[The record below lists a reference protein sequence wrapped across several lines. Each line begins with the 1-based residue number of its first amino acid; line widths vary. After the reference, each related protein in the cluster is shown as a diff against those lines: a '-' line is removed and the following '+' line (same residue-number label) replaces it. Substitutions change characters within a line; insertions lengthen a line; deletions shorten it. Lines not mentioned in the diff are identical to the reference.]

1 MVENARQGLA
11 YNSKVGVGMQT
22 HRREFLSSLLAAVTV
37 PAAQSAAK
45 REGIPGPFRGRVIA
59 VEHSG
64 CIANNRYQPEAIRQM
79 MRRGMAELTGAPAW
93 QDAWRSLFERGDV
106 VGIKVSPVGGAQL
119 CSDASVLHSIIEGLN
134 QAGIPNRDIL
144 VFSRYREEILE
155 AGIDRWLPPQV
166 RFDAPSLQYDNVQLD
181 MAGYDENHFM
191 EIALVKPGENGNDPH
206 YRRSYVSK
214 IVTRR
219 MNKIINL
226 PVLKHHQSAG
236 VTITLKNMSHGF
248 VNNVNRS
255 HLTPTLNACGVFIPS
270 VVSLPVIRE
279 KVVLHIVDAVK
290 AQYHGGPQPRPQF
303 RWEPKTIYFG
313 TDPVALDKTGWKVL
327 DAKRQQMGLPPIALS
342 KPDRFSHFLNCQV
355 EHIEIAGMLG
365 LGEFNDDKIHV
376 KQIRLA

>member
-1 MVENARQGLA
+1 MVVNARRRLA
-11 YNSKVGVGMQT
+11 YNSKVGGGMQT

-79 MRRGMAELTGAPAW
+79 MQRGMAELTGAPTW

-155 AGIDRWLPPQV
+155 AGIDHWLPPQV
-166 RFDAPSLQYDNVQLD
+166 RFDAPSLRYDNVQLD
-181 MAGYDENHFM
+181 MSGYDENHFM

-219 MNKIINL
+219 VNKIINL

-255 HLTPTLNACGVFIPS
+255 HYSPTANWCGSFIPA
-270 VVSLPVIRE
+270 VVSLPVTRR
-279 KVVLHIVDAVK
+279 KVVLHVVDAVR
-290 AQYHGGPQPRPQF
+290 AQYHGGPSGKPQF
-303 RWEPKTIYFG
+303 QWEPKTLYFG

-327 DAKRQQMGLPPIALS
+327 DAKRKEVGMAPIAVA
-342 KPDRFSHFLNCQV
+342 KPDNASTFLHCQV
-355 EHIEIAGMLG
+355 EHIELASALG
-365 LGEFNDDKIHV
+365 LGVFDDRRIQV
-376 KQIRLA
+376 KNIRLA